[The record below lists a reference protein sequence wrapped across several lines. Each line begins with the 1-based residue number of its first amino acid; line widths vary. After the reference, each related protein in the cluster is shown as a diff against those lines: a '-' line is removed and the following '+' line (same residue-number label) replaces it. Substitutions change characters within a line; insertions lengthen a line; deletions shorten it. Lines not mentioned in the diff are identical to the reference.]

1 MDATYT
7 ALLAAL
13 AGIAGLIL
21 GSFATCAGHR
31 LATGG
36 SVLVPARS
44 YCPVCGRTL
53 AWHDNIPL
61 LGWLLQLGRCR
72 MCGYRISVR
81 YPLAEL
87 ALGLFCAGAALQFG
101 PGLHLAVA
109 MGFGALL
116 LTLALVDAQSFLLP
130 DRLTLPG
137 ALAALLC
144 SGLLPPLHTLG
155 IGWGRAGWGM
165 LAGGGGLWALSALYR
180 RIRGVEGMGLGD
192 AKLMLMAGALLGP
205 VAVGLAVF
213 WGAALSLPF
222 ALAAARRDAA
232 AQEGDELLGGTGLAA
247 AIPFGPFLCAGTAL
261 YLLYGPQI
269 VRWWLGG

>member
-1 MDATYT
+1 MDISPFG
-7 ALLAAL
+7 AL
-13 AGIAGLIL
+13 AGMAGLIL

-36 SVLVPARS
+36 SVLTPARS
-44 YCPVCGRTL
+44 CCPVCGKTI

-61 LGWLLQLGRCR
+61 LGWLLQRGRCR
-72 MCGYRISVR
+72 MCGYRISLR

-87 ALGLFCAGAALQFG
+87 SLGLYCYAAAQLFG
-101 PGLHLAVA
+101 PGAHLAVA
-109 MGFGALL
+109 ILFGTLL
-116 LTLALVDAQSFLLP
+116 LTLALVDAESFLLP

-155 IGWGRAGWGM
+155 IGWAWAGWGM
-165 LAGGGGLWALSALYR
+165 LAGGGGLWALSELYR

-192 AKLMLMAGALLGP
+192 AKLMLLTGALLGP

-222 ALAAARRDAA
+222 AIAAARRAEAA
-232 AQEGDELLGGTGLAA
+232 EEGDELLGGTGLRA
-247 AIPFGPFLCAGTAL
+247 AIPFGPFLCAGSAL
-261 YLLYGPQI
+261 YLLFGPQAL
-269 VRWWLGG
+269 RWWLG